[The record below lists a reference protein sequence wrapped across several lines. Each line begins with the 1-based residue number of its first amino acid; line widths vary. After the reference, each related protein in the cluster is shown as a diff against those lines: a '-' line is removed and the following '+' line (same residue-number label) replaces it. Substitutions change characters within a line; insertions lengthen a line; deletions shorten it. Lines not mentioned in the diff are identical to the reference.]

1 MIGNLTIHGKSP
13 TEKEIGEFYEIQKI
27 IKELDWE
34 DRKQCHRRSIEL
46 EGEVDQSLK
55 VGISY
60 FAFLL
65 MMARL
70 AIIELRFFR
79 YVEGILY
86 QDKGDR

>member
-1 MIGNLTIHGKSP
+1 MTSDIDILRMCLTTPSALTPVVVGAP
-13 TEKEIGEFYEIQKI
+13 GM
-27 IKELDWE
+27 
-34 DRKQCHRRSIEL
+34 QCHRRSIEL
-46 EGEVDQSLK
+46 EREVDPDLK

-60 FAFLL
+60 FTFLL

-79 YVEGILY
+79 YVKGILY